1 MREIEVSRFVTA
13 HPHEIDGAIDPTSVL
28 DYEGSFDVFDVDER
42 DDGTFVTAGGR
53 GLRMVFRFEPR
64 EDGIYYEQEGESGPF
79 DSMWTL
85 LTWEHEREGSRV
97 TAHSAV
103 SLGLPLRTVSDRVA
117 AWKRRGELER
127 LLESLAEA
135 VE

>member
-13 HPHEIDGAIDPTSVL
+13 QPHEIESAVDPTSVVEF
-28 DYEGSFDVFDVDER
+28 EGSFDVFDVEER
-42 DDGTFVTAGGR
+42 DGETFVTAGGS
-53 GLRMVFRFEPR
+53 GLRMTFRFEPR

-79 DSMWTL
+79 DAMWTHL
-85 LTWEHEREGSRV
+85 SWEHEYEGSRV
-97 TAHSAV
+97 TARSAV
-103 SLGLPLRTVSDRVA
+103 SLGLPLARVTDRIA

-127 LLESLAEA
+127 ALDNLAGA